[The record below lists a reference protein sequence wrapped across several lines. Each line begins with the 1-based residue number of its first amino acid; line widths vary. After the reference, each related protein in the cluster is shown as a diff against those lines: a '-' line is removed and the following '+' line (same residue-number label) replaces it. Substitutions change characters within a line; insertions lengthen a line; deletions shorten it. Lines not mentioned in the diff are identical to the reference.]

1 MTISLRLAFVHN
13 ICYCELLEVSPE
25 DHALH
30 QANIS
35 HAHTEPSVQIRHQK
49 RTTRQIKLPA
59 ANSTGNSNHIASEK
73 RLTKININV
82 NKIQISEIRH
92 VAYSMQI
99 LDNISATPHSRIIKC
114 SLSVLYKHQ

>member
-1 MTISLRLAFVHN
+1 MFFDDKLV
-13 ICYCELLEVSPE
+13 EVSPE

-59 ANSTGNSNHIASEK
+59 ANSTGNSDHITSEK
-73 RLTKININV
+73 RLTNMIKSIAEYITSKACCV
-82 NKIQISEIRH
+82 QCADTRQLQCDHMIS
-92 VAYSMQI
+92 
-99 LDNISATPHSRIIKC
+99 LN
-114 SLSVLYKHQ
+114 

>member
-1 MTISLRLAFVHN
+1 MTISLSLDLVHH
-13 ICYCELLEVSPE
+13 ICYCELLEISPE

-73 RLTKININV
+73 RLTKINMP
-82 NKIQISEIRH
+82 KI
-92 VAYSMQI
+92 
-99 LDNISATPHSRIIKC
+99 K
-114 SLSVLYKHQ
+114 YKYQK